1 MGETFL
7 PFPSCPS
14 RPLLTFTPYPPN
26 HTGGGAVEAALS
38 VFLENFATTL
48 GSREQLAIGE
58 FANAALV
65 LPKTLAVNAA
75 KDATELIAALRAF
88 HYKAQTSPD
97 SKQVGGDTP
106 SHSSLPHPAD
116 SRPSLPHTYF
126 PPFLPPPVQMAQF
139 GLDLVEGK
147 VRNNVEAGVLE
158 PSMSKV
164 KMIQFA
170 TEAAITILRIDDLIR
185 LAPNPEDQ
193 EG

>member
-106 SHSSLPHPAD
+106 PHSSLPYPA
-116 SRPSLPHTYF
+116 PSLPRAALPLSALPSHLF
-126 PPFLPPPVQMAQF
+126 PPRTPPPCADGSVWP
-139 GLDLVEGK
+139 
-147 VRNNVEAGVLE
+147 R
-158 PSMSKV
+158 PC
-164 KMIQFA
+164 
-170 TEAAITILRIDDLIR
+170 
-185 LAPNPEDQ
+185 
-193 EG
+193 